1 MYNLKIKISQTFE
14 ISDILD
20 SKIHIIFSFFLQVH
34 RKSMKNLDKQR
45 ALRVLHVNRWSP
57 RVLHCVEQEEG
68 VRIARLGIPGQTPVH
83 PLLEEF
89 SCFIQF

>member
-20 SKIHIIFSFFLQVH
+20 SEIHIFFLFFLQVH
-34 RKSMKNLDKQR
+34 RKRMKTLDKQR
-45 ALRVLHVNRWSP
+45 DLRVLHVYSWRP

-68 VRIARLGIPGQTPVH
+68 VRIAGLGIPGQTPVH

-89 SCFIQF
+89 S